1 MELLIN
7 NKIKITINLPTKI
20 DWINIPTFLDNYPDD
35 ESKITVLKKIVSKN
49 QLIGTI
55 YPTIINVLE
64 MFGSD
69 ENKFKAFKIIKNHVL
84 LIADINL
91 LVDLIGLFISDYF
104 KMKLVIEFNHHI
116 NNVKDPFIESM
127 VKVINSDK
135 NKIHVLSILVPK
147 VLILDNE
154 DIIRTIHYLS
164 GSFIL
169 VDFFKLISPK
179 SKLSFDNIVDIM
191 YTIKSD
197 QQNLKILDVLVSNG
211 FKVFSDQLLEMCRA
225 LKSTKS
231 MTKMI
236 GKIPLINNISDTN
249 NFCEKLAQ
257 IIIHPTDYI
266 NATDI
271 LNINQKVSLQYK
283 PHSQKNI
290 IVSGFLTSHNV
301 QKVFCEH
308 EKTTIVYSNSMT
320 VKWTKHSTEYTFIT
334 DSDAV

>member
-7 NKIKITINLPTKI
+7 NKIKITINLPTNI
-20 DWINIPTFLDNYPDD
+20 DWINIPTLLENYPDD

-49 QLIGTI
+49 QLTGTI

-91 LVDLIGLFISDYF
+91 LVDLIGLFINDCF
-104 KMKLVIEFNHHI
+104 KMKLVLEFNHHI
-116 NNVKDPFIESM
+116 YNIKHPFLESM
-127 VKVINSDK
+127 VKIINSDK
-135 NKIHVLSILVPK
+135 NKIYVLSILVPK

-154 DIIRTIHYLS
+154 DIIRTVHYLS

-169 VDFFKLISPK
+169 VDFFKLISSK
-179 SKLSFDNIVDIM
+179 SKLSFDSVVDIM
-191 YTIKSD
+191 CTIKSD

-211 FKVFSDQLLEMCRA
+211 FKVCPDQLIEMCRT

-236 GKIPLINNISDTN
+236 GKIPLTNNISDVN
-249 NFCEKLAQ
+249 KFCEKLAQ
-257 IIIHPTDYI
+257 VIIHPTDYI

-271 LNINQKVSLQYK
+271 LNINQKISLQYR
-283 PHSQKNI
+283 PHSQENI
-290 IVSGFLTSHNV
+290 IVSGFLTSHIV
-301 QKVFCEH
+301 QTVFCEH
-308 EKTTIVYSNSMT
+308 EKTTIVYSNSTT
-320 VKWTKHSTEYTFIT
+320 VKWTKHSTEYTFIN
-334 DSDAV
+334 DNGAV